1 MSKVVGVFTFLLV
14 MTCINPVFGEQNKMV
29 TLEELRW
36 KHRIILVFVN
46 EDTDFEGIREIFKEH
61 AYEID
66 ERDIR
71 FFIIGKQI
79 ETNGKETLAK
89 EYAGQLKKAYNV
101 NGDTLAVIL
110 IGKDGGE
117 KYRKDRLD
125 LEEIYRIIDV
135 MPMRIQEMKRKKNPL
150 T

>member
-1 MSKVVGVFTFLLV
+1 MSKVIGVFTFLLV
-14 MTCINPVFGEQNKMV
+14 ITCINPLFGEEKKMIA
-29 TLEELRW
+29 LEELQW
-36 KHRIILVFVN
+36 KHRIVLVFVN
-46 EDTDFEGIREIFKEH
+46 EDTDSEGIREMFKEG

-79 ETNGKETLAK
+79 KTNGKETLDK
-89 EYAGQLKKAYNV
+89 EYVRQLKKAYNV
-101 NGDTLAVIL
+101 NDDALTVIL

-125 LEEIYRIIDV
+125 LQEIYRIIDV
-135 MPMRIQEMKRKKNPL
+135 MPMRIQEMKRKKNS
-150 T
+150 